1 MSEIWGNQVANL
13 FWLRIIFATTFLSLS
28 STNVH
33 FGGALPIFENSLSRH
48 FRVVC
53 FMYTCMGRIVY
64 IILYIYTHT
73 YVQEQG
79 SIQEHSRA
87 LFKSYVTL
95 DSVQTSWTMGT
106 AMSKDL
112 ELGTRY
118 VRRAFALLLRDF
130 DGSGLGFCFVLQFP
144 AHGVS
149 TLNHISGFGTR

>member
-1 MSEIWGNQVANL
+1 
-13 FWLRIIFATTFLSLS
+13 
-28 STNVH
+28 
-33 FGGALPIFENSLSRH
+33 
-48 FRVVC
+48 
-53 FMYTCMGRIVY
+53 MYGQNCLYY
-64 IILYIYTHT
+64 IIYIYIHT

>member
-33 FGGALPIFENSLSRH
+33 FGGALSLRTL
-48 FRVVC
+48 FRGTFASFALCTHVWAEL
-53 FMYTCMGRIVY
+53 F
-64 IILYIYTHT
+64 ILYYIYTHT

-87 LFKSYVTL
+87 LFKSYVML